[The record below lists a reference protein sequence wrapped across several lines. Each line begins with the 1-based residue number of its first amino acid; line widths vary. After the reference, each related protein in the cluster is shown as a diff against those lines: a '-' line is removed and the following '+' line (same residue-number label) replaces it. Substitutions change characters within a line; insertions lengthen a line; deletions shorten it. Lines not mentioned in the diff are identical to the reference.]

1 MEISTHPNIGTVMKK
16 AFQFKLIILVSFT
29 LIISLIL
36 RLQTFSLLTSGL
48 IPQVLTPDSWY
59 VIRQI
64 DLASHSFMSYT
75 WFDPFTNYPQG
86 DFIHWGSLLPITGAI
101 ITFITVST
109 QTNAM
114 ISVVSWIPVIIAILS
129 IPLTYY
135 FGRHLHGDFC
145 GISAAILIA
154 AIPGS
159 YLIRSM
165 YGYVDHHILESF
177 FILAYAFGLAFSM
190 KKILTEDSV
199 TSPGKKA
206 VIYGVITGLILGLG
220 MLNSQ
225 TMIIAA
231 GISTLYAFIFGIQLI
246 KSGRDTINL
255 VLFLILLSCIG
266 ALLTIVFYTPDP
278 AGPKVLLFDPIFLA
292 FALFLPSVVGI
303 FLAVIQAVFSK
314 KNLSYKWIYPVIFAA
329 GIFTYII
336 GLQVIPNSIRFLQ
349 DTIVGI
355 AAPASSSYTIAEY
368 LPLSPDVAF
377 FNYHI
382 MLILFLPGLF
392 LLMYEGLRK
401 TNAIAL
407 YLLLW
412 SGATG
417 ILTVINTRYEIL
429 FAVPLTLT
437 VAFLISW
444 IFYYQKTIPDTSEK
458 ENTLWQE
465 RPGAIVSLVLLI
477 GTCTISLCIAGM
489 VATADYNYQ
498 PYVAS
503 EDWVEGLLWM
513 KNKTPDPS
521 VNYYQVYHADTF
533 RYPDSAYG
541 VLSWWDYGH
550 WITTIAHRMA
560 VTNPFQANLDMAAQ
574 FFMSRSEEPAD
585 IITSE
590 NSIKYIITDADML
603 FDTMQMMMRVY
614 SPDATPGQ
622 YMGLI
627 SINDTA
633 TGKPISS
640 IGYRQPFYESMVT
653 RLHVFDGSSMHGEQK
668 ILEQEGT
675 PVPGTDMLVIFPGGP
690 DPEISESII
699 RPLKDIKA
707 LQHYRLI
714 WESNTSLSTTD
725 EHDIR
730 KVKIFE
736 RVPGAIIQGEGTI
749 ELPIITNR
757 GREFTYRQ
765 QNINGTFILP
775 YSTNQTAWPVHATG
789 LYRIKETGEVIE
801 VSEEMIQKLNQ

>member
-1 MEISTHPNIGTVMKK
+1 MKCVNK
-16 AFQFKLIILVSFT
+16 QLKIIVLLVIALFIT
-29 LIISLIL
+29 LIFRI
-36 RLQTFSLLTSGL
+36 QTFSLINSGL
-48 IPQVLTPDSWY
+48 IPQVLTPDPWY
-59 VIRQI
+59 ILKQI
-64 DLASHSFMSYT
+64 DLASHSHLSYS

-86 DFIHWGSLLPITGAI
+86 AFIHWGPLLPITGTI
-101 ITFITVST
+101 IALITGNT

-114 ISVVSWIPVIIAILS
+114 TSLVSWLPVMIAILT
-129 IPLTYY
+129 IPLVYY

-154 AIPGS
+154 VIPGS

-177 FILAYAFGLAFSM
+177 FMLAYASGFTLSM
-190 KKILTEDSV
+190 KGLFTDHAG
-199 TSPGKKA
+199 TSPGKKS
-206 VIYGVITGLILGLG
+206 VIYGTITGLILGLG

-231 GISTLYAFIFGIQLI
+231 GISILFVLVFGIQLI
-246 KSGRDTINL
+246 KSDKNTLNI
-255 VLFLILLSCIG
+255 VLFLIPVSCIG

-278 AGPKVLLFDPIFLA
+278 AGPKDLLFDPIFLA
-292 FALFLPSVVGI
+292 FTLFLPSVVGI
-303 FLAVIQAVFSK
+303 YLAVIQAAFRK
-314 KNLSYKWIYPVIFAA
+314 KKLSYKWIFPAIFAG

-336 GLQVIPNSIRFLQ
+336 GLQLIPNSIQSLK
-349 DTIVGI
+349 DTLFGI
-355 AAPASSSYTIAEY
+355 ATPASSSYAIAEY

-382 MLILFLPGLF
+382 MLILFIPGL
-392 LLMYEGLRK
+392 LLLLYEGLRK
-401 TNAIAL
+401 TNPIAL

-429 FAVPLTLT
+429 LAVPLTLT
-437 VAFLISW
+437 IAFLLSW
-444 IFYYQKTIPDTSEK
+444 IFTYQKTIPETSEK
-458 ENTLWQE
+458 ENTIWQD

-503 EDWVEGLLWM
+503 EDWIEGLLWM
-513 KNKTPDPS
+513 KNETPDPG
-521 VNYYQVYHADTF
+521 VNYYQVYHADSF

-574 FFMSRSEEPAD
+574 FFMSRSEKPAD

-590 NSIKYIITDADML
+590 NSITYIISDADML

-627 SINDTA
+627 SINDTV
-633 TGKPISS
+633 TGKPVSS

-653 RLHVFDGSSMHGEQK
+653 RLHVFDGSSVQGEEK

-699 RPLKDIKA
+699 RPLKDIEA

-765 QNINGTFILP
+765 QSINGTFILP
-775 YSTNQTAWPVHATG
+775 YSTNKTAWPVHATG
-789 LYRIKETGEVIE
+789 PYRIKETGKVIE
-801 VSEEMIQKLNQ
+801 VSETMVQRSNQ